1 MSDFKPIQNNSRLS
15 KVKQKKM
22 NRIYNVLIVVV
33 SLLIIVVGA
42 TIFIGNKDQ
51 SAAPEKAPSAAK
63 DKNST
68 TKKESPAKENK
79 DDSSVQA
86 SGEETDS
93 AAADD
98 STDDSGDTKDTADEN
113 QKADL
118 KEVQDK
124 SDSNVD
130 KAYESKDWKTVG
142 TTQTGQH
149 TTSFDKGSA
158 DWKEMTKA
166 LAYGAGI
173 DESNMT
179 TWWLQNGGSPN
190 TAVGTVSAKNDP
202 QTYRV
207 YLQWEDGSGWKP
219 VKIEKLKS
227 NDKK

>member
-86 SGEETDS
+86 SAEETDS

-98 STDDSGDTKDTADEN
+98 STDDSGDTADEN

-202 QTYRV
+202 QSYRV